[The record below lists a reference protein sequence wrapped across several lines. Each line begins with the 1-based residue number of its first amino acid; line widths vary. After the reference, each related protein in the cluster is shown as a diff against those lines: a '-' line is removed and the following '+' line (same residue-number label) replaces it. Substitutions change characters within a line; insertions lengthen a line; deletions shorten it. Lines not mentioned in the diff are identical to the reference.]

1 MMTCVFYLLAALAF
15 VGFFYRSKIRDGHGM
30 AYSAVM
36 VIIWIAAALW
46 WSGKI
51 G

>member
-1 MMTCVFYLLAALAF
+1 MTYVFCLLAAVAF
-15 VGFFYRSKIRDGHGM
+15 TGVFINSRRKNGHGM

>member
-1 MMTCVFYLLAALAF
+1 MTYAFYTLAALAF
-15 VGFFYRSKIRDGHGM
+15 MAFFYRSKIRDGHGM
-30 AYSAVM
+30 AYSGVM
-36 VIIWIAAALW
+36 CLIWIAAALW